1 MNNFQEDPRLTAYIL
16 GELDDAERA
25 AFEQELESNPDL
37 RAEVEALRAFT
48 LDLGQDLAAESTPQ
62 PDPFLAEH
70 VQIPEPQRAG
80 FPAIQWLMAI
90 AAVCVIV
97 AGIALNLQFGSS
109 DTRSPLASA
118 DSDITNSP
126 LAMAAPSQ
134 RTYASRMRAEAES
147 LRTHIASSRASAA
160 ANRAPLAL
168 RSRAIDAVEGVPVAE
183 VAAPAIQDLAAA
195 DKSAAAPLAVIA
207 MDEAP
212 APAPTPAIK
221 ARDLRTRSASAK
233 AEVPKGSTPAAAGA
247 SPAVASAPVP
257 PKAKIAASNAMPSVR
272 GTFVE
277 TSKVPVSDALA
288 TAALLSAPASFRH
301 WQADVILNGIPDPAR
316 TRTDDWIHI
325 FPSGDAGPDYPATIA
340 ARAEVIPCPWDNT
353 HLLARIVA
361 KAGDLPAPGRTPR
374 TLALVLPECESLGG
388 EPCKGPHDGALL
400 PENEGMTNALAALLA
415 TFDENDRIALL
426 SRGSRTTALIAPL
439 TACTAEGKKALIEAW
454 MLQAPAPAARDRDAI
469 ELIDR
474 LFAKDKEAA
483 GLHAW
488 IAYDA
493 DAIAARAPAATT
505 PGGIPCSPLPLA
517 MGSPSTLDEARP
529 DATALHISL
538 LRHIAPVAH
547 DVRIRVRFNN
557 TLAKSYR
564 LLGDVQARIPG
575 QPAPADNATLGA
587 GESLVALYEIV
598 PAPAPEAQL
607 PHGQILEVSVESR
620 ATQQA
625 APQNTPCP
633 VTRHV
638 TPASASSEC
647 RFTAAMATAALAF
660 GDIPAKGSASA
671 ALASQL
677 MAAELNAN
685 SDPERLSFQNF
696 IRNQAEKKPPT
707 NR

>member
-25 AFEQELESNPDL
+25 AFEKELETNPDL
-37 RAEVEALRAFT
+37 RAEVEALRTFT
-48 LDLGQDLAAESTPQ
+48 LDLGQDLAAEPAPQ

-97 AGIALNLQFGSS
+97 AGITLNLQFGSS

-118 DSDITNSP
+118 DGDIANSP

-147 LRTHIASSRASAA
+147 LRTHIASSQASAA

-212 APAPTPAIK
+212 APK

-233 AEVPKGSTPAAAGA
+233 AEASKGSTPAAAGA
-247 SPAVASAPVP
+247 SPAVAAAPVP
-257 PKAKIAASNAMPSVR
+257 AKRKVDAGNAMTGVR

-301 WQADVILNGIPDPAR
+301 WRADVILNGIPDPAR

-325 FPSGDAGPDYPATIA
+325 FPSSDAGPEYPATIA

-388 EPCKGPHDGALL
+388 EPCKGPHDGSLL
-400 PENEGMTNALAALLA
+400 PANEGMTNALAALLA

-454 MLQAPAPAARDRDAI
+454 MLQSPAPAARDRDT
-469 ELIDR
+469 LVLLDR
-474 LFAKDKEAA
+474 LFAKDKAAA

-493 DAIAARAPAATT
+493 DALAAKAPAATS

-575 QPAPADNATLGA
+575 QPVPADNATLGA

-598 PAPAPEAQL
+598 PTPAPEAQL

-633 VTRHV
+633 VTRHA

-677 MAAELNAN
+677 MAAELNAD

-696 IRNQAEKKPPT
+696 IRNQAGKTQPT
-707 NR
+707 DR